1 MRTPDQTIDHSTL
14 RRLVHAGAHVGA
26 DVIGAGGSWGVVVHY
41 GRVSQ
46 TLAATRGEPRMFK
59 KFETLASYLKE
70 LGIVEYRVN
79 AAEFEPGAAAAN
91 PHDRRSVTSSE
102 RMRRTHEAAAYD
114 KWFRQQVQAAIDDPR
129 ASVPDA
135 EVRREFA
142 AKREAL
148 RAQATTTPETT
159 PQDPPKAS
167 RKPARKAEH

>member
-1 MRTPDQTIDHSTL
+1 MRPSDQTIDHSTL

-26 DVIGAGGSWGVVVHY
+26 DVVGAGDSWGVVVHY

-46 TLAATRGEPRMFK
+46 TLAATRGEPRLFK
-59 KFETLASYLKE
+59 KFETLASYLKD

-91 PHDRRSVTSSE
+91 PHDRRSATSSE

-114 KWFRQQVQAAIDDPR
+114 KWFRQRVQAALDDPR
-129 ASVPDA
+129 PSVPDDQA
-135 EVRREFA
+135 RREFA

-148 RAQATTTPETT
+148 RARATAAPGARTAESS
-159 PQDPPKAS
+159 KAP
-167 RKPARKAEH
+167 RKPARKAEP